1 MSENDYFLLLEQ
13 ADIVLLPYNSKYYH
27 VQTSGIFTEA
37 LSAGKIVIV
46 SDNTWMSLQLN
57 KFNSGLVFEENNF
70 DSFYLKFEDA
80 INNFD
85 SLIKESQINS
95 TIWNEYH
102 NAKNFVQS
110 LLNLN

>member
-1 MSENDYFLLLEQ
+1 
-13 ADIVLLPYNSKYYH
+13 
-27 VQTSGIFTEA
+27 
-37 LSAGKIVIV
+37 
-46 SDNTWMSLQLN
+46 MSLQLN

-85 SLIKESQINS
+85 SLIKESQNNS